1 MWIVFIRITDILIG
15 IQEYIR
21 YINIVYYDIL
31 GILELQVHLPSE
43 DNFYYCLSI
52 FRSILGRNDKITL
65 YG

>member
-1 MWIVFIRITDILIG
+1 MWIVFIRITDIG

-21 YINIVYYDIL
+21 YINIVYYD
-31 GILELQVHLPSE
+31 ILELQVHLPSE